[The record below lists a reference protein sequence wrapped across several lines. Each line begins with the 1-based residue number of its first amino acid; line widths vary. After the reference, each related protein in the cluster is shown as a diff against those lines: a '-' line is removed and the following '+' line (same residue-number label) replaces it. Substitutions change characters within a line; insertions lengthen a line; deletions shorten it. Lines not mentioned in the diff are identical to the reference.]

1 MATNVMRQGRNLRE
15 AVWWALRVTNL
26 AAMFAIALCLGLVL
40 GTYSGIAKI
49 VPRARDLGG
58 ITPGSGSRVLS
69 AEGELLGVVATEN
82 REFVPLERI
91 PKALQEAAVATEDR
105 EFYGHI
111 GISPKGIM
119 RAALYDIIA
128 LGPRQGG
135 STITQQ
141 LARNLFLSQKRTI
154 SRKVAEAILAL
165 QLERTYTKPEILEL
179 YLNQIYLGEGAYG
192 VQVAA
197 KTYFGKEVNQ
207 LSVGECATLAGLAKR
222 PEYYSPFEDA
232 QRGRERRDLV
242 LTKMRDEGYLSDEQ
256 MARAKAEPLKLA
268 KGRKPLAMGSYKAPY
283 FTNYVLRQVAAQY
296 GSDAL
301 YRGDLVIHTTL
312 NLEMQE
318 AAEEA
323 VVWGLDQAQNRWHF
337 DLHQIALVA
346 VDTRTGAIKAMVGG
360 ADYKK
365 SQYNLAV
372 QGGRQ
377 PGSAFKPFVY
387 TAALLAG
394 YTPDSI
400 VNDSFVKYPAGG
412 GKWWIPRNYDG
423 EYKGPMKFRSALA
436 HSRNVPAVKV
446 AEMVGIVSVIEV
458 AKQLG
463 IKHSMDPV
471 LPTAIGCCDAS
482 PLEMAEA
489 YAVFATR
496 GMKTESYAI
505 QKIVD
510 ARERTLEEHT
520 PYTWRA
526 LDEGVAAQMVDML
539 RDVIK
544 YGTGAGTKAYFKLPA
559 AGKTGTS
566 SDYMDAWF
574 VGFTDDLC
582 TAVWAGNEP
591 PRTMGKRAAGA
602 AIPAPV
608 WARFMA
614 KAQPVM
620 LAARADKPREHV
632 VEIGPDEQPT
642 PKTPEEMGQPSPGTE
657 GGQTPSGESTQ
668 AGQDNVVTK
677 MICPSSG
684 LLAGPYCPDPREVS
698 YDLSAGS
705 EPPSQTCDIH
715 KAPSGGDREPG
726 PRRERPAAAP
736 AEKVTLSVCAITGK
750 LATPYCPIVVTRT
763 FDAEAAPTET
773 CTRHR
778 R

>member
-1 MATNVMRQGRNLRE
+1 MRQGRHLRD
-15 AVWWALRVTNL
+15 VIWWALRITNL
-26 AAMFAIALCLGLVL
+26 TAMFVIAVCLGLVL

-82 REFVPLERI
+82 REFVPLEQI

-105 EFYGHI
+105 DFYGHI
-111 GISPKGIM
+111 GISPRGIM
-119 RAALYDIIA
+119 RAALHDIIA
-128 LGPRQGG
+128 RGARQGG

-141 LARNLFLSQKRTI
+141 LARNIFLSQERTI
-154 SRKVAEAILAL
+154 TRKVAEAILAL
-165 QLERTYTKPEILEL
+165 QLERAYTKPEILEL

-197 KTYFGKEVNQ
+197 KTYFGKDVNQ
-207 LSVGECATLAGLAKR
+207 LSVAECAMLVGLAKR

-232 QRGRERRDLV
+232 TRGRERRDLV
-242 LTKMRDEGYLSDEQ
+242 LTKMREEGYLNEEQ
-256 MARAKAEPLKLA
+256 MARAKAEPLQLA
-268 KGRKPLAMGSYKAPY
+268 KSRKPLGMAAYRAPY

-323 VVWGLDQAQNRWHF
+323 VAWGLEQAQNRGHF
-337 DLHQIALVA
+337 DVHQLALVA

-360 ADYKK
+360 VDYKK

-400 VNDSFVKYPAGG
+400 VNDSPVRYPNGRGG
-412 GKWWIPRNYDG
+412 WWSPRNYDG
-423 EYKGPMKFRSALA
+423 KYWGPMKFKTALA

-446 AEMVGIVSVIEV
+446 AEMVGIASVIEV

-463 IKHSMDPV
+463 IKHQMDPV

-510 ARERTLEEHT
+510 ARGRTLEEHT

-539 RDVIK
+539 GDVIK

-582 TAVWAGNEP
+582 AAVWAGNEP
-591 PRTMGKRAAGA
+591 PRTMGRRAAGA

-620 LAARADKPREHV
+620 LAARAEKPREHV
-632 VEIGPDEQPT
+632 VEISPDEQPT
-642 PKTPEEMGQPSPGTE
+642 PKTPEEMGQPSPGTGGEASTQE
-657 GGQTPSGESTQ
+657 GGGQ
-668 AGQDNVVTK
+668 AGADNVVTK

-684 LLAGPYCPDPREVS
+684 MLAGPYCPDPREVS

-705 EPPSQTCDIH
+705 EPPSQTCDVH
-715 KAPSGGDREPG
+715 KAPSSGDREPG
-726 PRRERPAAAP
+726 RQRQRAGGGQG
-736 AEKVTLSVCAITGK
+736 EKVTLSVCAITGK
-750 LATPYCPIVVTRT
+750 LATPFCPIVVTRT